1 MRGGEKTLKF
11 TATCDGLNKSHYII
25 KSEKGGEL
33 TITAIHNAI
42 VNEFG
47 GGYWVLL
54 LNCNDDKDVERI
66 SEIEYEEANEKYF
79 E

>member
-33 TITAIHNAI
+33 TITAIYNAI
-42 VNEFG
+42 VNRRKRK
-47 GGYWVLL
+47 
-54 LNCNDDKDVERI
+54 C
-66 SEIEYEEANEKYF
+66 
-79 E
+79 